1 MAQPGLDTY
10 EPAYADE
17 TAVLMAHAFDRI
29 QAPDG
34 ASTYLRLS
42 TRVIAQPERADD
54 AWRQGAI
61 DGAYWLK
68 APAPGARLALVF
80 SGALAPEA
88 LAAFE
93 ALSEDMPEVGLLA
106 VTSADVLHRDWT
118 ASGRSRWT
126 GEGVRAPSTIET
138 LLAPLDRDA
147 GLVTLT
153 DGAPL
158 ALSWLGSVRGQR
170 VRALGLEVFGQS
182 GDLPDLYGRYRL
194 DADAV
199 LDACADLLT

>member
-10 EPAYADE
+10 EPAFADE
-17 TAVLMAHAFDRI
+17 TAVLMAHAFERI
-29 QAPDG
+29 QAKDG

-42 TRVIAQPERADD
+42 TRAIAQPERTDD
-54 AWRQGAI
+54 AWRQGVV

-68 APAPGARLALVF
+68 PPAPGARLALVY

-93 ALSEDMPEVGLLA
+93 ALAEDMPEAGLLA

-118 ASGRSRWT
+118 ASGRARWT
-126 GEGVRAPSTIET
+126 GEGRRTSTIET
-138 LLAPLDRDA
+138 LLSPLDREA

-170 VRALGLEVFGQS
+170 VRALGLETFGQS
-182 GDLPDLYGRYRL
+182 GDLPDLYGKYRL
-194 DADAV
+194 DAEAI

>member
-10 EPAYADE
+10 EPAFADE

-29 QAPDG
+29 QAKDG

-42 TRVIAQPERADD
+42 TRVIAQPDRTGD
-54 AWRQGAI
+54 AWRQGVI

-68 APAPGARLALVF
+68 APSPGARLAIVY

-93 ALSEDMPEVGLLA
+93 ALTEDMPEAGLLA
-106 VTSADVLHRDWT
+106 VTSADLLHRNWT
-118 ASGRSRWT
+118 ASGRVRWT
-126 GEGVRAPSTIET
+126 GQGNRVSTIEA
-138 LLAPLDRDA
+138 LLAPLAPDA

-170 VRALGLEVFGQS
+170 LRALGLETFGQS
-182 GDLPDLYGRYRL
+182 GDLLDLYAQYRL

-199 LDACADLLT
+199 LDACADLLA